1 MIVDVNTE
9 LNRVATLESAGYSNK
24 KMSEL
29 EEYVQTYD
37 FTQPLINWIPVD
49 TVDASIGDGGEVIY
63 PLNCKIQFLK
73 KAVKSNNLENSKD
86 ALNDEMILLAQEF
99 FRELNKNENL
109 IFKNWGWS
117 LRFKVLRPFITS
129 NFLVGIEVSV
139 TLETSC
145 NRLP

>member
-9 LNRVATLESAGYSNK
+9 LNRVATLESSGYSNK

-63 PLNCKIQFLK
+63 PLNCQIQFLT

-86 ALNDEMILLAQEF
+86 ALNDEMILLAENF

-109 IFKNWGWS
+109 IFKNWGWK
-117 LRFKVLRPFITS
+117 LRFKVFRPFVTS

-139 TLETSC
+139 ILETSC
-145 NRLP
+145 NRLT